1 MYRLRVVFDY
11 FRAGI
16 WRFKEDNRG
25 LMRRLYGDM
34 ESASVYRE
42 MRATMGHMS
51 DSSFRYQKPKSKR
64 SGPMLA
70 MPRTPSASS
79 ILATDIL
86 AVDPTKGGF
95 PALKS
100 QYKFRVGTG
109 VNAKEADKKVS
120 FTWDG
125 SGTHITYLVV
135 LSSRSDV
142 VRNPMYLGCN

>member
-1 MYRLRVVFDY
+1 
-11 FRAGI
+11 
-16 WRFKEDNRG
+16 
-25 LMRRLYGDM
+25 MRRLYGDM

-120 FTWDG
+120 
-125 SGTHITYLVV
+125 GTHYLVV

-142 VRNPMYLGCN
+142 VRNLIYVLWLSRL

>member
-1 MYRLRVVFDY
+1 MFEYS
-11 FRAGI
+11 RAGI

-120 FTWDG
+120 GRWEWD
-125 SGTHITYLVV
+125 THYLVV
-135 LSSRSDV
+135 VVYVAVRSDV
-142 VRNPMYLGCN
+142 VVRNPTFLGCN